1 MPRHVGSSRPTDG
14 SSAEICSSAA
24 AVIRFSQADDPH
36 RTGSYGRSRTT
47 SLPRTAIRRRCS
59 SPSGWARWRW
69 PATRTGPRHGRLS
82 RGGSSSWNLR
92 ALPQA
97 LPSCILAAWLTRT
110 PLGRGVRLVTIWV
123 GLPAWLAFAAMVLTG
138 IFTGNVPNKSL
149 MLTAFGVV
157 GATSALQMVFVARA
171 YWRMDIYPAGAAR
184 RGRPYVITV
193 ASRSGAPPTSWP
205 DKARS

>member
-69 PATRTGPRHGRLS
+69 LATRTGPRHGRLS

-110 PLGRGVRLVTIWV
+110 PTGSWGAAGNNLGR
-123 GLPAWLAFAAMVLTG
+123 PACVAGICGNGPHRYLHRQHAQRVLDAHG
-138 IFTGNVPNKSL
+138 
-149 MLTAFGVV
+149 FGVV

>member
-69 PATRTGPRHGRLS
+69 PATRTGSRHGRLS

-110 PLGRGVRLVTIWV
+110 PTGSWGAAGNNLGR
-123 GLPAWLAFAAMVLTG
+123 PACVAG
-138 IFTGNVPNKSL
+138 ICGNGPHRYL
-149 MLTAFGVV
+149 HR
-157 GATSALQMVFVARA
+157 QRA
-171 YWRMDIYPAGAAR
+171 QQVIDAHGFR
-184 RGRPYVITV
+184 RGRRDVSASDGLRRARLLADGHLSSWSGPTGGLCHHSRKPKRSATHIV
-193 ASRSGAPPTSWP
+193 AR
-205 DKARS
+205 

>member
-1 MPRHVGSSRPTDG
+1 
-14 SSAEICSSAA
+14 
-24 AVIRFSQADDPH
+24 
-36 RTGSYGRSRTT
+36 
-47 SLPRTAIRRRCS
+47 
-59 SPSGWARWRW
+59 
-69 PATRTGPRHGRLS
+69 
-82 RGGSSSWNLR
+82 
-92 ALPQA
+92 
-97 LPSCILAAWLTRT
+97 
-110 PLGRGVRLVTIWV
+110 
-123 GLPAWLAFAAMVLTG
+123 MVLTG